1 MGPHVCVT
9 WARAESKSRR
19 ERDMLVCV
27 CVCAGAEARRS
38 ERRRA
43 RARDSLSCVSGSG
56 KRTGRRSRNWTER
69 ATLFGGRAMRE
80 CSGAWSGLAMR
91 CAAA

>member
-27 CVCAGAEARRS
+27 CVRVRRHGGANGG
-38 ERRRA
+38 ER
-43 RARDSLSCVSGSG
+43 
-56 KRTGRRSRNWTER
+56 
-69 ATLFGGRAMRE
+69 
-80 CSGAWSGLAMR
+80 GLAT
-91 CAAA
+91 ALVA